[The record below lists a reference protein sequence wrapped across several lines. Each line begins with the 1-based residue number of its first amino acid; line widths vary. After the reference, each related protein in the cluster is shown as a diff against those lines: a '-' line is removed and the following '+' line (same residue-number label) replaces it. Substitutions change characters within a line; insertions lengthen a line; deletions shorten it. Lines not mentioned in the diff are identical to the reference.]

1 MNGVYFNFNEKHKS
15 KIYHFV
21 RRFEAICSPPPPA
34 FFFYRKINIKKF
46 LILRFIDM
54 LKLLQGCLGLIFTD
68 QFILQPYTCMFNV
81 ENVMFD

>member
-1 MNGVYFNFNEKHKS
+1 MKNTKVQYPVTIVYADLKQF
-15 KIYHFV
+15 
-21 RRFEAICSPPPPA
+21 AAPPPPLG
-34 FFFYRKINIKKF
+34 FLFYRKINIKTF